1 MKENAI
7 YLESIQGHLDQ
18 LAASWQT
25 FSANVLDSDIVK
37 FGVDFLKSIVD
48 LLNSLVEN
56 FGALGVVLDGLAIAS
71 FVDMFT
77 GFKHIKG
84 MTSTISSIWSMAQA
98 MSAAASGSNAAG
110 YAVSFLSDQMST
122 SQIIVSKF
130 AASIM
135 NAFKMLRAFATT
147 PGLIALGALMIPVGI
162 GIKKSFDAQIGNQL
176 KDIEDAK
183 AEYESLSSEVDDYN
197 KRLEDNAKRINEI
210 NALSDEDRSLV
221 EEQELEKLQ
230 RENELLEAQI
240 KLKKQQLEQERQ
252 GVIDETKD
260 AFYNTYGYRFANTI
274 LGPKYIESG
283 AYGDTKGSG
292 NSAYLDSYMQIKQ
305 DLADAESQ
313 LRDKY
318 NQLESATSEKE
329 SRIIQQE
336 ISKLEE
342 TKSQAETLL
351 TEMMVNLI
359 QWRNDLEDET
369 DADSIAIVNAIDNAI
384 YNNASLANI
393 LNDSRFT
400 DIMNALRKGGVSSFK
415 ELEQLDLDSESVD
428 AFSRA
433 LNDAGYSLED
443 VIDAL
448 NRTEDASHITFSI
461 DTSELDSARDNVK
474 SLTSSIASMSSAF
487 AEQAENGKLSVD
499 TIFEVMEAG
508 YASALVVDQNTGAV
522 TLNKEA
528 YAALAQAKVIEQ
540 MATLQGI
547 KASYEQQ
554 IANLNEA
561 ETTDAVTGAV
571 RRLTAAEIQEN
582 AVKLRGYITDI
593 DAQLAILSQID
604 MSKVTA
610 GLYSVSSAAS
620 SAKSA
625 ISNLQSGM
633 KTLLSQTMS
642 WLKQQYNDS
651 KDASKNYYQS
661 QIDGLKDAKD
671 AAKDRW
677 DSEKEAIQD
686 QKDAHDDLIDAQLE
700 LLRREKEADE
710 YAKKR
715 NNKAKEV
722 SDIENQLLAIANDD
736 SIEAQKMRL
745 ELQEKLAEAQNE
757 LNEIQSDREYDLR
770 EQALKDEKDRYDKEI
785 QAKLDAIDKM
795 SKAED
800 DAYQKRIDRLQKYL
814 DAVQSA
820 TISEAQIREEAY
832 DWIEN
837 RTDELYQ
844 NLLKYNY
851 EYGDG
856 LTSTVD
862 AWFKNAEGW
871 KAWGNTFEE
880 ALNNIAKYLAT
891 VKDGVG
897 GLATATQETMNE
909 LLKVLTDWQQVLVAA
924 GDKVGAQIVANFM
937 KTLSTTSALG
947 LELTSEM
954 VSTIKDIAAEGDT
967 ALLEMT
973 GKCIQYFNGLAASGS
988 ADADELWQ
996 GFQRFFS
1003 DSALGAEEF
1012 IKIISDALDKGDD
1025 EIIRYFSNL
1034 GKSMAEAEADG
1045 KEFSKQM
1052 SVHIADIAKQ
1062 LWEMRG
1068 SMSDEAFSRMW
1079 QNFCNDVAIADNALY
1094 VHGQNMVNNYAAIA
1108 NAAQATATIMS
1119 QITTAN
1125 GQTQTSMS
1133 AKKAI
1138 GNAPLHQYAH
1148 GGVVDYTGPAQ
1159 VHGSKANPEVVFN
1172 ADAAAKLYE
1181 YVVSTPN
1188 LLKAAFEG
1196 AVGSVSVRNVG
1207 QPSTSASVGDIILNI
1222 SGNADGTTVAELK
1235 KVASELKEEVV
1246 KSLNESMS
1254 RRGIMRSPRTI

>member
-1 MKENAI
+1 MLNA
-7 YLESIQGHLDQ
+7 
-18 LAASWQT
+18 
-25 FSANVLDSDIVK
+25 
-37 FGVDFLKSIVD
+37 
-48 LLNSLVEN
+48 LVEN

-71 FVDMFT
+71 FVDMFA
-77 GFKHIKG
+77 GFKHIKDIVG
-84 MTSTISSIWSMAQA
+84 GIDKLINVKKMHDLASVVAKLSETPNIKI
-98 MSAAASGSNAAG
+98 SGSVQG
-110 YAVSFLSDQMST
+110 
-122 SQIIVSKF
+122 
-130 AASIM
+130 
-135 NAFKMLRAFATT
+135 
-147 PGLIALGALMIPVGI
+147 
-162 GIKKSFDAQIGNQL
+162 
-176 KDIEDAK
+176 
-183 AEYESLSSEVDDYN
+183 
-197 KRLEDNAKRINEI
+197 
-210 NALSDEDRSLV
+210 
-221 EEQELEKLQ
+221 
-230 RENELLEAQI
+230 ELLEYSKLYD
-240 KLKKQQLEQERQ
+240 KLKQIADKLKSIPTLLQGAGASITEMSSAMATGIGATIGAIGLIVTGWTIAGIIDEQTHKVETQLKKLTEAQEAYNSEASGLEELNSELHKNKERLKELESIKTPSIVEQEEIERIKTENDLLEKQ
-252 GVIDETKD
+252 IELQQKLVDLKQKEYYDT
-260 AFYNTYGYRFANTI
+260 AFKTFSDTYGITEY
-274 LGPKYIESG
+274 
-283 AYGDTKGSG
+283 D
-292 NSAYLDSYMQIKQ
+292 NSARGLQYYSQAQGDRFQRMISDVTAELDRAKEQGNEKNIALLEEKLLKYETLYTEWQQDVLELRGELAGAEGVKYSEVVQALDSIINWWNG
-305 DLADAESQ
+305 ES
-313 LRDKY
+313 
-318 NQLESATSEKE
+318 SPFT
-329 SRIIQQE
+329 
-336 ISKLEE
+336 
-342 TKSQAETLL
+342 
-351 TEMMVNLI
+351 
-359 QWRNDLEDET
+359 
-369 DADSIAIVNAIDNAI
+369 
-384 YNNASLANI
+384 NI

-400 DIMNALRKGGVSSFK
+400 DIMDALKSGIAGSF
-415 ELEQLDLDSESVD
+415 EDLEQLNLNSDDIM
-428 AFSRA
+428 AFTIA

-474 SLTSSIASMSSAF
+474 SLASSIASMSSAF

-540 MATLQGI
+540 IATLQGI

-582 AVKLRGYITDI
+582 AVKLRGYITEI

-610 GLYSVSSAAS
+610 GLYSVGSAAS

-677 DSEKEAIQD
+677 DAEKEAIQD
-686 QKDAHDDLIDAQLE
+686 QKDAYDDLIDAQLE

-715 NNKAKEV
+715 NDKAKEV

-770 EQALKDEKDRYDKEI
+770 AQALKDEKDRYDKEI

-800 DAYQKRIDRLQKYL
+800 DAYQKRIDQLQKYL

-909 LLKVLTDWQQVLVAA
+909 LLKVLTDWQQALVAA
-924 GDKVGAQIVANFM
+924 GDEVGAQIVANFM

-954 VSTIKDIAAEGDT
+954 VSTIKDIAVEGDT

-1235 KVASELKEEVV
+1235 KVASELKEEVI